1 MNNIINN
8 DGTDTENAA
17 IKEEKKKYSFDSIN
31 GRDLMEMDLPP
42 LQYTIEPIL
51 PHGFFILAGGAKVGK
66 SWLAEQISYAVAS
79 GGKLWDFQATQSEV
93 LYLGLEDTLSRLQSR
108 FEMFDAYEGMENIHF
123 VLRANSITSGLE
135 TDIREYL
142 TAYPNIKLIVIDT
155 LQHIRGN
162 EYVKNIYAGDVE
174 FTNILRQISVE
185 FDLTILAL
193 THTNKGKH
201 DDEISKI
208 SGSEG
213 MAGGTDGNWV
223 LTKNKRTDS
232 KANLTISN
240 RDTEAFEYAL
250 EFDKKQ
256 CRWNKLSRDEVTT
269 NDKEIFLL
277 TIVGLMKTQT
287 NHHWEGTATQLLE
300 IIRGREPFLSTLIPA
315 TLSKKLKATE
325 DTLRNIYGI
334 TYTNNFHNKQKW
346 ITLDYIELR

>member
-1 MNNIINN
+1 MNKNVTN
-8 DGTDTENAA
+8 DSADTENKAV
-17 IKEEKKKYSFDSIN
+17 KEEKKKHRFHAIN

-42 LQYTIEPIL
+42 LKYTIEPIL

-93 LYLGLEDTLSRLQSR
+93 LYLGLEDTPTRLQSR
-108 FEMFDAYEGMENIHF
+108 FEMFDAYDGMENIHF
-123 VLRANSITSGLE
+123 VLKANNITSGIE

-142 TAYPNIKLIVIDT
+142 TEYPNIKLIVIDT

-223 LTKNKRTDS
+223 LTKNKRTDA
-232 KANLTISN
+232 KASLTISN

-250 EFDKKQ
+250 EFDKERCQ
-256 CRWNKLSRDEVTT
+256 WNKISRDESPI
-269 NDKEIFLL
+269 NDKETLLVAIVNFL
-277 TIVGLMKTQT
+277 KAES

-300 IIRGREPFLSTLIPA
+300 LIQAREPLLFNFTSA
-315 TLSKKLKATE
+315 TLSKNLKAME
-325 DTLRNIYGI
+325 YTLHSIYGV
-334 TYTNNFHNKQKW
+334 TYTNKFHNKQKW